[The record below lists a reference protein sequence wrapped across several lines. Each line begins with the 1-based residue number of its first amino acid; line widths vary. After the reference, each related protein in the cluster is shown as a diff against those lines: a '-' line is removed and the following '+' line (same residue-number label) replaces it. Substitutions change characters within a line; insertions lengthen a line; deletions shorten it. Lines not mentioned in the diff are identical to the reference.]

1 MKLKLKQ
8 GKDLVDS
15 FIFSKRHDN
24 DLIVN
29 LVDRWTYKDFK
40 QKKNQFIIDTDKGKI
55 VFVFV
60 GEVYQLEFKWQ
71 EKDQLIF
78 NVIKT

>member
-40 QKKNQFIIDTDKGKI
+40 QKKNQFIIDTEKGKI